1 MWYKKVDQTS
11 AQLQLA
17 SDVNNLIHYNPS
29 LSIEQ
34 AMDFLFQ
41 PRLDYLNSFV
51 SSKPSSSE
59 GNLSLMIIDKE
70 RSSYE
75 DSSKIILQSL
85 QECNRWSTT
94 CTHAISAEQSL
105 KIISNSH
112 DGVINKIDVIIL
124 DSNLYENRDINYLSL
139 LRMFRSVYGEAIL
152 IGVLFPTLSNVEE
165 DFRKRAIKAGVDF
178 IWAKPI
184 SQYADMLPLL
194 ISIRS
199 SKEATQS

>member
-1 MWYKKVDQTS
+1 
-11 AQLQLA
+11 
-17 SDVNNLIHYNPS
+17 
-29 LSIEQ
+29 
-34 AMDFLFQ
+34 MDFLFQ